1 MNQQQGEQVRPER
14 GALALEPKHGEKL
27 HPSTSDRPANT
38 TPAPVPPALD
48 VVTVHASFRE
58 RRSRLPVLNGLS
70 LTVEQGEFVAIV
82 GPSGCGKSTLFHIIG
97 GLLKPQEGQVL
108 MNGHDVTGQRGK
120 ISYMPQQPALF
131 PWRTI
136 EDNVLLAGEVASSA
150 PPRAEALAEA
160 RKWLSSVGLAGFEQ
174 AYPHMLSGGMQQ
186 RAAFLRALLSPQE
199 LMLLD
204 EPFSAL
210 DALTRS
216 DMQRWLLDI
225 WEQNRRSVL
234 FITHNIEEALLLADR
249 VYVLSN
255 RPATVL
261 HEVHVPFDR
270 PRREEITDEFAFLER
285 KRQIAQWM
293 REEQQKARLS

>member
-1 MNQQQGEQVRPER
+1 MKRY
-14 GALALEPKHGEKL
+14 PKDKTNG
-27 HPSTSDRPANT
+27 PGSIS
-38 TPAPVPPALD
+38 VPPALD
-48 VVTVHASFRE
+48 IVNLHVSFKE
-58 RRSRLPVLNGLS
+58 RRRKLSVLNGLS
-70 LTVEQGEFVAIV
+70 LTVQKGEFVAIV

-97 GLLKPQEGQVL
+97 GLLKPQDGEVL
-108 MNGHDVTGQRGK
+108 MNGKQVTGQRGH

-136 EDNVLLAGEVASSA
+136 EDNVLLAGEIASATAFTAPVA
-150 PPRAEALAEA
+150 PRAEALAEA
-160 RKWLSSVGLAGFEQ
+160 RQWLGSVGLAGFER
-174 AYPHMLSGGMQQ
+174 AYPHQLSGGMQQ
-186 RAAFLRALLSPQE
+186 RVAFLRALLSPQE

-255 RPATVL
+255 RPAAVL

-270 PRREEITDEFAFLER
+270 PRRDEITEEPAFLER

-293 REEQQKARLS
+293 KEEQQKARLS

>member
-1 MNQQQGEQVRPER
+1 MILKYNEQAPATPGGNATIPTNEGSLRSASTATSDSDTRNVP
-14 GALALEPKHGEKL
+14 ALEVQ
-27 HPSTSDRPANT
+27 N
-38 TPAPVPPALD
+38 
-48 VVTVHASFRE
+48 VHASFRE
-58 RRSRLPVLNGLS
+58 RKNKLSVLNGLS

-97 GLLKPQEGQVL
+97 GLLKPQTGQVL
-108 MNGHDVTGQRGK
+108 MNGQNVTGQRGI

-136 EDNVLLAGEVASSA
+136 EENVLLGGEVSA
-150 PPRAEALAEA
+150 HTPPKAEALAEA
-160 RKWLSSVGLAGFEQ
+160 RKWLTSVGLGGFEQ

-216 DMQRWLLDI
+216 DMQRWLIDI

-249 VYVLSN
+249 IYVLSN

-270 PRREEITDEFAFLER
+270 PRREEMTEETAFLER
-285 KRQIAQWM
+285 KRQISEWM
-293 REEQQKARLS
+293 KEEQKKARLTP

>member
-1 MNQQQGEQVRPER
+1 M
-14 GALALEPKHGEKL
+14 
-27 HPSTSDRPANT
+27 TDT
-38 TPAPVPPALD
+38 TLRLTHHKTTGPGSISVPPALNIVD
-48 VVTVHASFRE
+48 VHAYFKE
-58 RRSRLPVLNGLS
+58 RRRKLPVLNGLS
-70 LTVEQGEFVAIV
+70 LTVEKGEFVAIV

-97 GLLKPQEGQVL
+97 GLLKPQDGQVL
-108 MNGHDVTGQRGK
+108 MNGKQVTGQRGH
-120 ISYMPQQPALF
+120 ISYMPQQPSLF

-136 EDNVLLAGEVASSA
+136 EDNVLLAGEIASATAYTAPVA
-150 PPRAEALAEA
+150 PRAEALAEA
-160 RKWLSSVGLAGFEQ
+160 RRWLSSVGLAGFER
-174 AYPHMLSGGMQQ
+174 AYPHQLSGGMQQ
-186 RAAFLRALLSPQE
+186 RVAFLRALLSPQE

-255 RPATVL
+255 RPAAVL

-270 PRREEITDEFAFLER
+270 PRRDEITEEPAFLER

-293 REEQQKARLS
+293 KEEQQKARLS

>member
-1 MNQQQGEQVRPER
+1 M
-14 GALALEPKHGEKL
+14 EPKHGEKF
-27 HPSTSDRPANT
+27 HSATPDQPANA
-38 TPAPVPPALD
+38 TPALVPPALD
-48 VVTVHASFRE
+48 VVNVHASFRE
-58 RRSRLPVLNGLS
+58 RRSRLSVLNGLS

-108 MNGHDVTGQRGK
+108 MNDLNVTGQRGK

-270 PRREEITDEFAFLER
+270 PRREEITEESSFLER

>member
-1 MNQQQGEQVRPER
+1 MKQQQDQHAEHD
-14 GALALEPKHGEKL
+14 A
-27 HPSTSDRPANT
+27 S
-38 TPAPVPPALD
+38 APLPPALD
-48 VVTVHASFRE
+48 IADVHVSFKE
-58 RRSRLPVLNGLS
+58 RRRKLPVLNGLS
-70 LTVEQGEFVAIV
+70 LTVKKGEFVAIV

-97 GLLKPQEGQVL
+97 GLLTPQNGDVF
-108 MNGHDVTGQRGK
+108 MNGKQVTGERGH

-150 PPRAEALAEA
+150 AFAAPGAQPAARAEALAAA
-160 RKWLSSVGLAGFEQ
+160 RQWLGSVGLAGFER
-174 AYPHMLSGGMQQ
+174 AYPHQLSGGMQQ

-234 FITHNIEEALLLADR
+234 FITHNIEEALLADR

-255 RPATVL
+255 RPAAVL
-261 HEVHVPFDR
+261 HEVQVPFDR
-270 PRREEITDEFAFLER
+270 PRQETITEEPAFLER

-293 REEQQKARLS
+293 KEEQQKARLL